1 MKFLGHLLLLATVG
15 GILTGCDSSTS
26 STSTSAVSL
35 TTPLGWTRKD
45 NYPVGP
51 GETADFL
58 LLAPAVGSFSAN
70 VLVLTSSASSI
81 GLDSAVQGE
90 IAADQLETTNFTV
103 DSVIT
108 RPVSSHDSR
117 ILQATYDLNGQTFLM
132 REILTKTATKDVQ
145 IVFTR
150 IESDDTYASELLSLE
165 SSVQVK

>member
-26 STSTSAVSL
+26 STNASVVALSTPS
-35 TTPLGWTRKD
+35 GWTRKD
-45 NYPVGP
+45 NYPVATGVA
-51 GETADFL
+51 ADFVL
-58 LLAPAVGSFSAN
+58 FAPAVSGFSAN
-70 VLVLTSSASSI
+70 VMVLTTGASSI
-81 GLDSAVQGE
+81 GLDSAVQDE
-90 IAADQLETTNFTV
+90 IAADQSGSANFTV

-108 RPVSSHDSR
+108 RTVSSYDSR
-117 ILQATYDLNGQTFLM
+117 ILQATYVLNGQTFLM
-132 REILTKTATKDVQ
+132 REIITKTATRDVQ